1 MLLLTIS
8 LEQLANAAQI
18 VGLLGIALLIVQV
31 GVSLRNSRVELTTN
45 LTTMITQI
53 DQVFIEHP
61 GIRKYFEE
69 GKKPDADDAERAR
82 AVALTFANT
91 LDHVVA
97 HLRLMKRDA
106 RLSWEKYIAHLHEQS
121 PVFADLLDRHGD
133 DWWPYLRSMLREWR
147 RSGRLGDCPV
157 SGLAAG

>member
-1 MLLLTIS
+1 VPLLTIS
-8 LEQLANAAQI
+8 LEQLADIAQI
-18 VGLLGIALLIVQV
+18 AGFAGIALLILQI
-31 GVSLRNSRVELTTN
+31 GLGLRNSRVELTTN
-45 LTTMITQI
+45 LTTMMTQI

-69 GKKPDADDAERAR
+69 GKKPNADDVERAR

-133 DWWPYLRSMLREWR
+133 DWWPYLRRMLREWR
-147 RSGRLGDCPV
+147 ISGRLGDCPV
-157 SGLAAG
+157 RGSAAD

>member
-8 LEQLANAAQI
+8 LEQLAYAAQI
-18 VGLLGIALLIVQV
+18 AGFLGIALLILQI
-31 GVSLRNSRVELTTN
+31 GIALRNSRVELTTN

-61 GIRKYFEE
+61 GMRKYFEE
-69 GKKPDADDAERAR
+69 GETPDAEDAERAN
-82 AVALTFANT
+82 AVALTVANT
-91 LDHVVA
+91 LDHVVV
-97 HLRLMKRDA
+97 HLKLMKRDA
-106 RLSWEKYIAHLHEQS
+106 RFSWETYIAHLHEQS

-147 RSGRLGDCPV
+147 ISGRLGDCPV
-157 SGLAAG
+157 SRSAGD